1 MLPSL
6 CGQSRPREGAGQLP
20 VLLLDLGPL
29 PYQLAANRQ
38 ERLVGSSARERVFA
52 MFTKLTDTNKAA
64 IFSVLVLC
72 LSLGA
77 ALLIRFLELPP
88 GLAFWSLWSC
98 TPTVAALIM
107 LLVVTREGYSREGWK
122 SLGLHRLGL
131 SVWWIAFGA
140 TLLITVAASA
150 IVWAT
155 PLASFV
161 VPEGGILNA
170 VINFLIQVGILVLSF
185 SLGEEIGMRGYLQPR
200 LMSLGRT
207 RALLL
212 VGLVWATW
220 HMPLYYFVAK
230 LFPVGNVLLFVPL
243 FYGTIVAAS
252 FFFGY
257 LRIYTGSIWPAS
269 IAHAVHNTAW
279 STLGAFTVTSSAGLV
294 NLYLVGDYGI
304 LILIGTVIGAI
315 WVGYYLRSGMNQA
328 QEGGVV
334 VPEVSPTPAATAA
347 PK

>member
-1 MLPSL
+1 
-6 CGQSRPREGAGQLP
+6 
-20 VLLLDLGPL
+20 
-29 PYQLAANRQ
+29 
-38 ERLVGSSARERVFA
+38 
-52 MFTKLTDTNKAA
+52 
-64 IFSVLVLC
+64 
-72 LSLGA
+72 
-77 ALLIRFLELPP
+77 
-88 GLAFWSLWSC
+88 LWSF

-107 LLVVTREGYSREGWK
+107 LLVVTRDGYSREGWK

-140 TLLITVAASA
+140 TLLITVAAST

-155 PLASFV
+155 PLASFIM
-161 VPEGGILNA
+161 PESGILNV
-170 VINFLIQVGILVLSF
+170 VINFLISAAITALTF

-207 RALLL
+207 RALLV

-279 STLGAFTVTSSAGLV
+279 TTLGAFTVTSSPVLV

-304 LILIGTVIGAI
+304 LILIGVVIGAI
-315 WVGYYLRSGMNQA
+315 WVGYFLRSGMNQA
-328 QEGGVV
+328 QEAGV
-334 VPEVSPTPAATAA
+334 VPEVPPTPAAAAA
-347 PK
+347 PR

>member
-1 MLPSL
+1 
-6 CGQSRPREGAGQLP
+6 
-20 VLLLDLGPL
+20 
-29 PYQLAANRQ
+29 
-38 ERLVGSSARERVFA
+38 
-52 MFTKLTDTNKAA
+52 MFTKLTDTRKAA
-64 IFSVLVLC
+64 IFAVLVLC
-72 LSLGA
+72 MSVGA
-77 ALLIRFLELPP
+77 ALLIKFLELPP
-88 GLAFWSLWSC
+88 GLAMWTLWSF

-161 VPEGGILNA
+161 MPESGIVNV
-170 VINFLIQVGILVLSF
+170 VINFLMSAAIAALTF

-207 RALLL
+207 RALLV

-257 LRIYTGSIWPAS
+257 LRIYTGSTWPAS

-279 STLGAFTVTSSAGLV
+279 STLGAFTVTSSPVLV

-315 WVGYYLRSGMNQA
+315 WVGYFLRSGMNQA
-328 QEGGVV
+328 QEAGA
-334 VPEVSPTPAATAA
+334 VPEVPPTPAAAA
-347 PK
+347 VPR